1 MNVNM
6 NMHVNPPPLREEY
19 NDAYTTAPTTT
30 DDYNNNS
37 TNANSN
43 GFGGSSSSAGVWN
56 YMLGV
61 SLFLVCW
68 VVSLV
73 MPKGVRKQVFG
84 SQPRRYSRRRYA
96 PTEIGDMSMTVL
108 SAMGSVDES
117 ILLEVEKRR
126 MENDM
131 SIAPSTI
138 MAQST
143 IHSQQ
148 QQSYLTTPQ
157 QHQHHTMMRP
167 PRSTISESDAGASVY
182 LRPMMRS
189 NATRGSRAS
198 TASGPFGSNSGVRA
212 SPTFGMPPPSP
223 GHPAIQ
229 RLPSAKILNETMQRL
244 KTRGIR
250 LVAHGVASD
259 SKRVWIKLEDDETT
273 SLSWQ
278 TEFPRKIPNQ
288 SGEVS
293 LVMMRGALHRIA
305 LPNVLYVDVGKKTN
319 ALLKTENR
327 DVLDTTCF
335 SLLTQNGSL
344 DLQANSRLERDALV
358 SCFSMVLDEVHTQDW
373 RSLYAE
379 SPDTSAVQSSCTGS
393 DLHLV
398 DF

>member
-1 MNVNM
+1 M
-6 NMHVNPPPLREEY
+6 NPPPLRASYYESYTPSPTSSYYSY
-19 NDAYTTAPTTT
+19 NASDTT
-30 DDYNNNS
+30 
-37 TNANSN
+37 
-43 GFGGSSSSAGVWN
+43 GGGLSSSGGVWN
-56 YMLGV
+56 YMFGV

-68 VVSLV
+68 LMSLV
-73 MPKGVRKQVFG
+73 LPKGVRKQAFG
-84 SQPRRYSRRRYA
+84 AQPRRYSRRRYA
-96 PTEIGDMSMTVL
+96 PTEIGEMSTTM

-126 MENDM
+126 MHDM
-131 SIAPSTI
+131 SIA
-138 MAQST
+138 QSSAVPT
-143 IHSQQ
+143 LNSISPSQQ
-148 QQSYLTTPQ
+148 NHHYPATPPQPQ
-157 QHQHHTMMRP
+157 QNSHTMMRP
-167 PRSTISESDAGASVY
+167 PRSTIGDSETGSVY
-182 LRPMMRS
+182 LRPMTRS
-189 NATRGSRAS
+189 SATRGSYRS
-198 TASGPFGSNSGVRA
+198 TASPFSGIRA
-212 SPTFGMPPPSP
+212 SPTFGLPPPSP

-250 LVAHGVASD
+250 LVAHGVASE
-259 SKRVWIKLEDDETT
+259 SKRVWIKLEDDTT

-319 ALLKTENR
+319 ALMKIENQ
-327 DVLDTTCF
+327 DVLDSTCF

-379 SPDTSAVQSSCTGS
+379 SPDTSAVQSTCTGS
-393 DLHLV
+393 DLNAV
-398 DF
+398 EF